1 MGMIRSVILGF
12 IQGLTEFLPVSSS
25 GHLILG
31 ASLFGLDA
39 PGLSSSIVLHLG
51 TALATIVMLRS
62 EILWF
67 IKGIFG
73 PRGVQRTR
81 AFQMAGYI
89 VLASVPAALAGIL
102 GGDLVDRMFS
112 SEKVAAAGLIITGF
126 LLGLTRP
133 ERDRVSLSGPP
144 DESNEFSGKDSPE
157 PDIPSYRPGSG
168 RGGTRLVRPGQG
180 LETDLGLPS
189 VSAKTAL
196 LVGLGQAVA
205 VIPGISRSGTTMA
218 TGILAGV
225 AREDAARFSFLL
237 SLPAVFG
244 AALLDLRK
252 AVSAGLPLLSP
263 EDLAGGTAAFIAGI
277 FALATVFRLV
287 KRGELSKFSYYCWF
301 AGIGFL
307 IYSLVFS

>member
-1 MGMIRSVILGF
+1 MGLIRSVILGF

-39 PGLSSSIVLHLG
+39 PGLSFSIVLHLG

-62 EILWF
+62 EILWL
-67 IKGIFG
+67 IRGILG

-112 SEKVAAAGLIITGF
+112 SEKVAAVGLIITGC
-126 LLGLTRP
+126 LLRLTRSKK
-133 ERDRVSLSGPP
+133 DRAFLPGQIT
-144 DESNEFSGKDSPE
+144 ENNGFSEHHDLG
-157 PDIPSYRPGSG
+157 PDIPSYRRGSG
-168 RGGTRLVRPGQG
+168 RGGTRLVRPGHG
-180 LETDLGLPS
+180 LEKDLGLQS
-189 VSAKTAL
+189 VSAKRAF
-196 LVGLGQAVA
+196 LVGIGQAVA
-205 VIPGISRSGTTMA
+205 VIPGISRSGITMA

-225 AREDAARFSFLL
+225 SREDAARFSFLL

-244 AALLDLRK
+244 AAFLDLTK
-252 AVSAGLPLLSP
+252 AVSAGLPLLSL
-263 EDLAGGTAAFIAGI
+263 EDLSGGIAAFIAGV

-301 AGIGFL
+301 VGAAFL
-307 IYSLVFS
+307 ISLLFFP